1 MFPSSE
7 NGAQQYTR
15 LPNVIRKFKFFLA
28 IENSKCV
35 DYITEKIFHNA
46 YLSDAVPIVAGSA
59 KKNYENWLPSDSF
72 IHLDDFKSAD
82 EVAKYVKNILDGGQE
97 RYLKYFD
104 WLKRNPI
111 FENYQFA
118 TKKDFSENYGWCKL
132 CRLAK
137 MKNRE
142 HGVEIGARK
151 SIADV
156 HTWWYG
162 SRDKLLREGPEKV
175 CEKVRESDVSLVP
188 EMVYDGKTFIK
199 NKGKN

>member
-1 MFPSSE
+1 M
-7 NGAQQYTR
+7 
-15 LPNVIRKFKFFLA
+15 
-28 IENSKCV
+28 
-35 DYITEKIFHNA
+35 
-46 YLSDAVPIVAGSA
+46 
-59 KKNYENWLPSDSF
+59 
-72 IHLDDFKSAD
+72 
-82 EVAKYVKNILDGGQE
+82 DGGQE

-142 HGVEIGARK
+142 HGVEIEARK
-151 SIADV
+151 SVADV

-175 CEKVRESDVSLVP
+175 CEKVRESDDSLVP